1 LPTFLFNLI
10 GPIFKGQ
17 TVQDERWERLVVLK
31 RRKETTILRC
41 VKSQKERRSHLVS
54 VVILAKEAVMYIHA
68 SCRVQKDQLCLSYVA
83 FFRDGLGCMWQQT
96 RV

>member
-1 LPTFLFNLI
+1 VFNLI

-17 TVQDERWERLVVLK
+17 AVQDERWKRLVVLK
-31 RRKETTILRC
+31 GRKGTTVLRC

-54 VVILAKEAVMYIHA
+54 FVILASETVMDIHA
-68 SCRVQKDQLCLSYVA
+68 SCRVQKDQLCLSYMA
-83 FFRDGLGCMWQQT
+83 FFRDGLGCSWRQA